1 MADGQVTYS
10 GAKGAA
16 TGAGIGAS
24 IGAGIASGAAGG
36 SAAGPI
42 GTVVGAIVGLAV
54 GIGSGIAGNVAGKR
68 NAEAQ
73 NKINA
78 QYDQFNN
85 ESMAKSL
92 ERGRDQL
99 AFSKD
104 MQQQNKR
111 RDTINMKAR
120 LTDFGEKKERAKF
133 GIQESI
139 LNQNRATPA
148 SRINRL
154 DRSLLKLKVGN
165 NDTNS

>member
-1 MADGQVTYS
+1 MAV
-10 GAKGAA
+10 A
-16 TGAGIGAS
+16 TIV
-24 IGAGIASGAAGG
+24 
-36 SAAGPI
+36 SAVI
-42 GTVVGAIVGLAV
+42 AV
-54 GIGSGIAGNVAGKR
+54 GTAIGQGIAGNVAGKR

-85 ESMAKSL
+85 ESMAKNL